1 MIENNLDFEI
11 MEFSDS
17 MLDDNNLTDKIQT
30 LNEAEQEEDDENDL
44 INPDLVDESN
54 LDDLD
59 LTEAEKKAILKKKE
73 EKAKQATEESEEATE
88 TEESNE
94 EEEESEEGDENPLKI
109 FAQELA
115 EKNLLDLPED
125 WEGDEEA
132 LYDAYEKTLEDRA
145 LNIVKNAYKV
155 DDPRVDG
162 VLHFL
167 KNGGNIDDYI
177 NLHADTNWVDVD
189 IEDEDNATALVKTY
203 LQSVKGLEEEEA
215 DELVEGYKEKNK
227 LFNQA
232 SKIQSDLQKYREKQ
246 EEDLI
251 RSQEE
256 YARIQ
261 REEYAKTVNK
271 IRETIKVGKS
281 DNVVIARNQKTN
293 LEDFIFSPM
302 DIKDNKGQVIG
313 RSTGFK
319 KVLNEYLSD
328 PEKMVALA
336 YKLYEGL
343 SDKSEKVEI
352 ESKVRSKLADSIKK
366 TAGKKKESN
375 DFKIEFIN

>member
-1 MIENNLDFEI
+1 MIESNLDFEI

-30 LNEAEQEEDDENDL
+30 LNEIEEEDDDSDL
-44 INPDLVDESN
+44 VNPDLVDESN
-54 LDDLD
+54 LDELD
-59 LTEAEKKAILKKKE
+59 LTEEEKKAILKKKE
-73 EKAKQATEESEEATE
+73 EKAKKTEESEE
-88 TEESNE
+88 ESEVKE
-94 EEEESEEGDENPLKI
+94 EEEETEEDDTEESPLKI

-115 EKNLLDLPED
+115 EKNLLDIPED
-125 WEGDEEA
+125 WEGDEES

-145 LNIVKNAYKV
+145 VSMVKNAYKI
-155 DDPRVDG
+155 DDPKVDG
-162 VLHFL
+162 VLNFL

-215 DELVEGYKEKNK
+215 EELVEGYKEKNK

-246 EEDLI
+246 EEELI
-251 RSQEE
+251 KSQEE
-256 YARIQ
+256 YARYQ
-261 REEYAKTVNK
+261 REEYSKTVNK
-271 IRETIKVGKS
+271 IRETIKIGKS
-281 DNVVIARNQKTN
+281 DNVVIAKNQKTN

-302 DIKDNKGQVIG
+302 DIKDNKGQVVG

>member
-1 MIENNLDFEI
+1 MIESNLDFEI

-30 LNEAEQEEDDENDL
+30 LNEIEEEDDDSDL
-44 INPDLVDESN
+44 VNPDLVDESN
-54 LDDLD
+54 LDELD
-59 LTEAEKKAILKKKE
+59 LTEEEKKAIIKKKE
-73 EKAKQATEESEEATE
+73 EKAKKTEESEE
-88 TEESNE
+88 ESEVKE
-94 EEEESEEGDENPLKI
+94 EEEETEEDDTEESPLKI

-115 EKNLLDLPED
+115 EKNLLDIPED
-125 WEGDEEA
+125 WEGDEES

-145 LNIVKNAYKV
+145 VSMVKNAYKI
-155 DDPRVDG
+155 DDPKVDG
-162 VLHFL
+162 VLNFL

-215 DELVEGYKEKNK
+215 EELVEGYKEKNK

-246 EEDLI
+246 EEELI
-251 RSQEE
+251 KSQEE
-256 YARIQ
+256 YARYQ
-261 REEYAKTVNK
+261 REEYSKTVNK

-281 DNVVIARNQKTN
+281 DNVVIAKNQKTN

-302 DIKDNKGQVIG
+302 DIKDNKGQVVG

>member
-1 MIENNLDFEI
+1 MIDNNLDFEI

-30 LNEAEQEEDDENDL
+30 LNEGEEREENEDSDL
-44 INPDLVDESN
+44 INTDLVDESN
-54 LDDLD
+54 LDELD
-59 LTEAEKKAILKKKE
+59 LTDEEKKAIIKKKE
-73 EKAKQATEESEEATE
+73 EKAKKTEDS
-88 TEESNE
+88 
-94 EEEESEEGDENPLKI
+94 EEESEEKESEENEGDEAEESPLKI

-115 EKNLLDLPED
+115 EKNLLELPED
-125 WEGDEEA
+125 WEGDEES
-132 LYDAYEKTLEDRA
+132 LYEAYEKTLEDRA
-145 LNIVKNAYKV
+145 VSMVKNAYKI
-155 DDPRVDG
+155 DDPKVDG
-162 VLHFL
+162 VLNFL

-215 DELVEGYKEKNK
+215 EELVDGYKEKNK
-227 LFNQA
+227 LFIQA
-232 SKIQSDLQKYREKQ
+232 TKIQTDLQKYREKQ
-246 EEDLI
+246 EEELVK
-251 RSQEE
+251 SQEE
-256 YARIQ
+256 YARYQ
-261 REEYAKTVNK
+261 REEYSKTVGK
-271 IRETIKVGKS
+271 IRETIKAGKS
-281 DNVVIARNQKTN
+281 DNVVIAKNQKTN

-302 DIKDNKGQVIG
+302 DIKDNKGQVVG

-343 SDKSEKVEI
+343 SDKTEKVEI

>member
-1 MIENNLDFEI
+1 MIQDNLDFEI
-11 MEFSDS
+11 MEFSDN

-30 LNEAEQEEDDENDL
+30 LNEVEEDDDTDL
-44 INPDLVDESN
+44 VNTDLVDESN
-54 LDDLD
+54 LDELD
-59 LTEAEKKAILKKKE
+59 LTDEEKKAIIKKKE
-73 EKAKQATEESEEATE
+73 ERAKKVEDS
-88 TEESNE
+88 
-94 EEEESEEGDENPLKI
+94 EEESEEKEEEEETEEDETEESPLKI

-115 EKNLLDLPED
+115 EKNLLDIPED
-125 WEGDEEA
+125 WNGDEES
-132 LYDAYEKTLEDRA
+132 LYEAYEKTLEDRA
-145 LNIVKNAYKV
+145 VSMVKNAYKI
-155 DDPRVDG
+155 DDPKVDG
-162 VLHFL
+162 VLNFL

-215 DELVEGYKEKNK
+215 EELVEGYKEKNK

-246 EEDLI
+246 EEELVK
-251 RSQEE
+251 SQEE
-256 YARIQ
+256 YARYQ
-261 REEYAKTVNK
+261 REEYSKTVNR

-281 DNVVIARNQKTN
+281 DNVVIAKNQKTN

-302 DIKDNKGQVIG
+302 DIKDNKGQIVG

-366 TAGKKKESN
+366 TAGRKKESN

>member
-1 MIENNLDFEI
+1 MIESNLDFEI

-30 LNEAEQEEDDENDL
+30 LNEIEEEDDDSDL
-44 INPDLVDESN
+44 VNPDLVDESN
-54 LDDLD
+54 LDELD
-59 LTEAEKKAILKKKE
+59 LTEEEKKAILKKKE
-73 EKAKQATEESEEATE
+73 EKAKKTEESEE
-88 TEESNE
+88 ESEVKE
-94 EEEESEEGDENPLKI
+94 EEEETEEDDTEESPLKI

-115 EKNLLDLPED
+115 EKNLLDIPED
-125 WEGDEEA
+125 WEGDEES

-145 LNIVKNAYKV
+145 VSMVKNAYKI
-155 DDPRVDG
+155 DDPKVDG
-162 VLHFL
+162 VLNFL

-215 DELVEGYKEKNK
+215 EELVEGYKEKNK

-246 EEDLI
+246 EEELI
-251 RSQEE
+251 KSQEE
-256 YARIQ
+256 YARYQ
-261 REEYAKTVNK
+261 REEYSKTVNK
-271 IRETIKVGKS
+271 IRETIKIGKS
-281 DNVVIARNQKTN
+281 DNVVIAKNQKTN

-302 DIKDNKGQVIG
+302 DIKDNKGQIVG

>member
-1 MIENNLDFEI
+1 MKESNLDFEI

-30 LNEAEQEEDDENDL
+30 LNEIEEEDDDSDL
-44 INPDLVDESN
+44 VNPDLVDESN
-54 LDDLD
+54 LDELD
-59 LTEAEKKAILKKKE
+59 LTDEEKKAILKKKE
-73 EKAKQATEESEEATE
+73 EKAKKTEESEE
-88 TEESNE
+88 ESEVKE
-94 EEEESEEGDENPLKI
+94 EEEETEEDDTEESPLKI

-115 EKNLLDLPED
+115 EKNLLDIPSD
-125 WEGDEEA
+125 WEGDEES

-145 LNIVKNAYKV
+145 VSMVKNAYKI
-155 DDPRVDG
+155 DDPKVDG
-162 VLHFL
+162 VLNFL

-215 DELVEGYKEKNK
+215 EELVEGYKEKNK

-246 EEDLI
+246 EEELI
-251 RSQEE
+251 KSQEE
-256 YARIQ
+256 YARYQ
-261 REEYAKTVNK
+261 REEYSKTVNK
-271 IRETIKVGKS
+271 IRETIKIGKS
-281 DNVVIARNQKTN
+281 DNVVIAKNQKTN

-302 DIKDNKGQVIG
+302 DIKDNKGQIVG

>member
-1 MIENNLDFEI
+1 MIDNNLDFEI

-30 LNEAEQEEDDENDL
+30 LNEVEEDDDNDL
-44 INPDLVDESN
+44 VNADLVDESN
-54 LDDLD
+54 LDELD
-59 LTEAEKKAILKKKE
+59 LTDEEKKAIIKEKE
-73 EKAKQATEESEEATE
+73 EKAKKSEDSEEESVKK
-88 TEESNE
+88 E
-94 EEEESEEGDENPLKI
+94 EEEKTEDDDVEENPLKI

-115 EKNLLDLPED
+115 EKNLLDIPED
-125 WEGDEEA
+125 WNGDEES
-132 LYDAYEKTLEDRA
+132 LYEAYEKTLEDRA
-145 LNIVKNAYKV
+145 VSMVKNAYKI
-155 DDPRVDG
+155 DDPKVEG
-162 VLHFL
+162 VLNFL

-215 DELVEGYKEKNK
+215 EELVEGYKEKNK
-227 LFNQA
+227 LFIQA
-232 SKIQSDLQKYREKQ
+232 TKIQTDLQRYREKQ
-246 EEDLI
+246 EEELVK
-251 RSQEE
+251 SQEE
-256 YARIQ
+256 YARYQ
-261 REEYAKTVNK
+261 REEYSKTVGK
-271 IRETIKVGKS
+271 IRETIKAGKS
-281 DNVVIARNQKTN
+281 DNVIIAKNQKTN

-302 DIKDNKGQVIG
+302 DIKDNKGQVVG

-343 SDKSEKVEI
+343 SDKTEKVEI

-366 TAGKKKESN
+366 TAGKTKESN

>member
-1 MIENNLDFEI
+1 MIESNLDFEI

-30 LNEAEQEEDDENDL
+30 LNEIEEEDDDSDL
-44 INPDLVDESN
+44 VNPDLVDESN
-54 LDDLD
+54 LDELD
-59 LTEAEKKAILKKKE
+59 LTDEEKKAIIKKKE
-73 EKAKQATEESEEATE
+73 EKAKKTEESEE
-88 TEESNE
+88 ESEVKE
-94 EEEESEEGDENPLKI
+94 EEEETEEDDTEESPLKI

-115 EKNLLDLPED
+115 EKNLLDIPED
-125 WEGDEEA
+125 WEGDEES

-145 LNIVKNAYKV
+145 VSMVKNAYKI
-155 DDPRVDG
+155 DDPKVDG
-162 VLHFL
+162 VLNFL

-215 DELVEGYKEKNK
+215 EELVEGYKEKNK

-246 EEDLI
+246 EEELI
-251 RSQEE
+251 KSQEE
-256 YARIQ
+256 YARYQ
-261 REEYAKTVNK
+261 REEYSKTVNK

-281 DNVVIARNQKTN
+281 DNVVIAKNQKTN

-302 DIKDNKGQVIG
+302 DIKDNKGQIVG

>member
-1 MIENNLDFEI
+1 MKESNLDFEI

-30 LNEAEQEEDDENDL
+30 LNEIEEEDDDSDL
-44 INPDLVDESN
+44 VNPDLVDESN
-54 LDDLD
+54 LDELD
-59 LTEAEKKAILKKKE
+59 LTDEEKKAILKKKE
-73 EKAKQATEESEEATE
+73 EKAKKTEESEE
-88 TEESNE
+88 ESEVKE
-94 EEEESEEGDENPLKI
+94 EEEETEEDDTEESPLKI

-115 EKNLLDLPED
+115 EKNLLDIPED
-125 WEGDEEA
+125 WEGDEES

-145 LNIVKNAYKV
+145 VSMVKNAYKI
-155 DDPRVDG
+155 DDPKVDG
-162 VLHFL
+162 VLNFL

-215 DELVEGYKEKNK
+215 EELVEGYKEKNK

-246 EEDLI
+246 EEELI
-251 RSQEE
+251 KSQEE
-256 YARIQ
+256 YARYQ
-261 REEYAKTVNK
+261 REEYSKTVNK
-271 IRETIKVGKS
+271 IRETIKIGKS
-281 DNVVIARNQKTN
+281 DNVVIAKNQKTN

-302 DIKDNKGQVIG
+302 DIKDNKGQIVG

>member
-1 MIENNLDFEI
+1 

-30 LNEAEQEEDDENDL
+30 LNEIEEEDDDSDL
-44 INPDLVDESN
+44 VNPDLVDESN
-54 LDDLD
+54 LDELD
-59 LTEAEKKAILKKKE
+59 LTEEEKKAILKKKE
-73 EKAKQATEESEEATE
+73 EKAKKTEESEE
-88 TEESNE
+88 ESEVKE
-94 EEEESEEGDENPLKI
+94 EEEETEEDDTEESPLKI

-115 EKNLLDLPED
+115 EKNLLDIPED
-125 WEGDEEA
+125 WEGDEES

-145 LNIVKNAYKV
+145 VSMVKNAYKI
-155 DDPRVDG
+155 DDPKVDG
-162 VLHFL
+162 VLNFL

-215 DELVEGYKEKNK
+215 EELVEGYKEKNK

-246 EEDLI
+246 EEELI
-251 RSQEE
+251 KSQEE
-256 YARIQ
+256 YARYQ
-261 REEYAKTVNK
+261 REEYSKTVNK
-271 IRETIKVGKS
+271 IRETIKIGKS
-281 DNVVIARNQKTN
+281 DNVVIAKNQKTN

-302 DIKDNKGQVIG
+302 DIKDNKGQIVG

>member
-11 MEFSDS
+11 MEFSDDI
-17 MLDDNNLTDKIQT
+17 LNDNNLTDKIQT
-30 LNEAEQEEDDENDL
+30 LNELDEQEDDDNDL
-44 INPDLVDESN
+44 VNPDLIDESN
-54 LDDLD
+54 LDELD
-59 LTEAEKKAILKKKE
+59 LTDEEKKAILKKKE
-73 EKAKQATEESEEATE
+73 EKAKKTTEESEETE
-88 TEESNE
+88 KSDE
-94 EEEESEEGDENPLKI
+94 EEEESEEEGDESPLKI

-115 EKNLLDLPED
+115 EKNLLDLPEE

-132 LYDAYEKTLEDRA
+132 LYEAYEKTLEDRA

-162 VLHFL
+162 VLNFL

-177 NLHADTNWVDVD
+177 NLHAETNWVDVD

-215 DELVEGYKEKNK
+215 EELVEGYKEKNK
-227 LFNQA
+227 LFIQA
-232 SKIQSDLQKYREKQ
+232 TKIQSDLQKYREKQ
-246 EEDLI
+246 EEELI
-251 RSQEE
+251 KSQEE
-256 YARIQ
+256 YAKIQ

-281 DNVVIARNQKTN
+281 DNVVIAKNQKTN

-302 DIKDNKGQVIG
+302 DIKDNKGQVVG
-313 RSTGFK
+313 RATGFK

-366 TAGKKKESN
+366 TAGKKKEST

>member
-1 MIENNLDFEI
+1 MIESNLDFEI

-30 LNEAEQEEDDENDL
+30 LNEIEEEDDDSDL
-44 INPDLVDESN
+44 VNPDLVDESN
-54 LDDLD
+54 LDELD
-59 LTEAEKKAILKKKE
+59 LTEEEKKAIIKKKE
-73 EKAKQATEESEEATE
+73 EKAKKTEESEE
-88 TEESNE
+88 ESEVKE
-94 EEEESEEGDENPLKI
+94 EEEETEEDDTEESPLKI

-115 EKNLLDLPED
+115 EKNLLDIPED
-125 WEGDEEA
+125 WEGDEES

-145 LNIVKNAYKV
+145 VSMVKNAYKI
-155 DDPRVDG
+155 DDPKVDG
-162 VLHFL
+162 VLNFL

-215 DELVEGYKEKNK
+215 EELVEGYKEKNK

-246 EEDLI
+246 EEELI
-251 RSQEE
+251 KSQEE
-256 YARIQ
+256 YARYQ
-261 REEYAKTVNK
+261 REEYSKTVNK

-281 DNVVIARNQKTN
+281 DNVVIAKNQKTN

-302 DIKDNKGQVIG
+302 DIKDNKGQIVG

>member
-1 MIENNLDFEI
+1 MIESNLDFEI

-30 LNEAEQEEDDENDL
+30 LNEIEEEDDDSDL
-44 INPDLVDESN
+44 VNPDLVDESN
-54 LDDLD
+54 LDELD
-59 LTEAEKKAILKKKE
+59 LTEEEKKAILKKKE
-73 EKAKQATEESEEATE
+73 EKAKKTEESEE
-88 TEESNE
+88 ESEVKE
-94 EEEESEEGDENPLKI
+94 EEEETEEDDTEESPLKI

-115 EKNLLDLPED
+115 EKNLLDIPSD
-125 WEGDEEA
+125 WEGDEES

-145 LNIVKNAYKV
+145 VSMVKNAYKI
-155 DDPRVDG
+155 DDPKVDG
-162 VLHFL
+162 VLNFL

-215 DELVEGYKEKNK
+215 EELVEGYKEKNK

-246 EEDLI
+246 EEELI
-251 RSQEE
+251 KSQEE
-256 YARIQ
+256 YARYQ
-261 REEYAKTVNK
+261 REEYSKTVNK
-271 IRETIKVGKS
+271 IRETIKIGKS
-281 DNVVIARNQKTN
+281 DNVVIAKNQKTN

-302 DIKDNKGQVIG
+302 DIKDNKGQIVG